1 MERSVYMNG
10 HMVPESEARISI
22 FDVGRLYGAT
32 FYESIRTFGHKLF
45 RLEQHLERLQRSLD
59 YAGILGQL
67 EWKRV
72 EEAVEQT
79 LAANEG
85 LIDPDDDMW
94 ICVEVTPGTTFP
106 MPLQKQMD
114 TTPTVFAYSA
124 ALPHKEYA
132 HCYSEGKAVVTSLYR
147 HIPPQCFEQRCKH
160 RARLPHILSKL
171 DAKRIDAE
179 AFALMLDL
187 DGFIT
192 EGTGANIFFVMG
204 GVLLT
209 PTSRN
214 ILVGISRQ
222 YVIELATKI
231 GIPIEERDITLY
243 DAYNAEEAFW
253 TTSSY
258 CILPISRIDGR
269 KIGQRY
275 PGPAAA
281 ALLKTWSREVG
292 VDIVAQSQA
301 FAAKDY
307 P

>member
-1 MERSVYMNG
+1 MERSVYLNG
-10 HMVPESEARISI
+10 RMVPESEARISI

-32 FYESIRTFGHKLF
+32 FYESIRTFGHKPF
-45 RLEQHLERLQRSLD
+45 RLEQHLERLRHSLG
-59 YAGILGQL
+59 YAGILRQL
-67 EWKRV
+67 EWNRV

-79 LAANEG
+79 LAANER
-85 LIDPDDDMW
+85 LVDQDDDMW

-106 MPLQKQMD
+106 MPLRKQMD

-160 RARLPHILSKL
+160 RARLPHFLSKL

-192 EGTGANIFFVMG
+192 EGTGANIFFVMD

-243 DAYNAEEAFW
+243 EAYNAEEAFW

-258 CILPISRIDGR
+258 CILPISCIDGR
-269 KIGQRY
+269 KIGQSY

-281 ALLKTWSREVG
+281 ELLKTWSKEVG

-301 FAAKDY
+301 FAARNCS
-307 P
+307 

>member
-10 HMVPESEARISI
+10 HMVPEAEARISI

-45 RLEQHLERLQRSLD
+45 RVEQHLARLRRSLN

-67 EWKRV
+67 KWNRV
-72 EEAVEQT
+72 EEALEQT
-79 LAANEG
+79 LATNEG

-132 HCYSEGKAVVTSLYR
+132 HCYNEGKAAVTSLYR
-147 HIPPQCFEQRCKH
+147 NIPPQCFEQRCKN
-160 RARLPHILSKL
+160 RSRLPHFLSKL

-192 EGTGANIFFVMG
+192 EGTGANIFFVMD

-222 YVIELATKI
+222 YVLELAAKV
-231 GIPIEERDITLY
+231 GIPIEEGDITLY

-269 KIGQRY
+269 KIGQSY
-275 PGPAAA
+275 PGLAAA
-281 ALLKTWSREVG
+281 ALLDTWRQEVG
-292 VDIVAQSQA
+292 IDIVAQSQA
-301 FAAKDY
+301 FAAKDNL
-307 P
+307 